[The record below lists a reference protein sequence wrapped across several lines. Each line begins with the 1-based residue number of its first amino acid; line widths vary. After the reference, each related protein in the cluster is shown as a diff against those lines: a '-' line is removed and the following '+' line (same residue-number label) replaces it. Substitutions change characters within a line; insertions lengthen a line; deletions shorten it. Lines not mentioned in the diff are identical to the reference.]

1 MTGKTFL
8 KEKLISICSFIVFIL
23 AVIFLGLLFQA
34 LYAYIVI
41 VVFLACTGF
50 LLSLGMEYYRKKA
63 FYQDLEAKLQQLDK
77 KYLIAEMMECPEFPE
92 GKILYETLYET
103 DKSMNERINEM
114 EDTVREFKEYIE
126 MWIHQIKLP
135 IAGLTLMNYNKNYDE
150 EKQRVQLHR
159 LNHYVEQILF
169 FARADAPQKDYLLK
183 KTRLEDIVNKAVAEN
198 KDLLI
203 DNKFQI
209 RKQGLDAEVYTD
221 SKWMIFMLG
230 QVIHNSI
237 KYKKEQPYLLFQA
250 EQDDA
255 VIRLT
260 VEDHGVGIPESDIG
274 RIFDKTFT
282 GENGR
287 KHDYA
292 TGMGLFICKKLC
304 NKMGHKIYAESEQGE
319 YTRICF
325 EFGKNPY
332 YDTRIQR

>member
-126 MWIHQIKLP
+126 IWIHQIKLP

-203 DNKFQI
+203 DNKFRI
-209 RKQGLDAEVYTD
+209 KKRGLDAEVYTD

-237 KYKKEQPYLLFQA
+237 KYKKEQPYLLF
-250 EQDDA
+250 
-255 VIRLT
+255 
-260 VEDHGVGIPESDIG
+260 
-274 RIFDKTFT
+274 
-282 GENGR
+282 
-287 KHDYA
+287 
-292 TGMGLFICKKLC
+292 
-304 NKMGHKIYAESEQGE
+304 
-319 YTRICF
+319 
-325 EFGKNPY
+325 
-332 YDTRIQR
+332 

>member
-126 MWIHQIKLP
+126 MWIHQIKLRS
-135 IAGLTLMNYNKNYDE
+135 
-150 EKQRVQLHR
+150 Q
-159 LNHYVEQILF
+159 
-169 FARADAPQKDYLLK
+169 
-183 KTRLEDIVNKAVAEN
+183 
-198 KDLLI
+198 DL
-203 DNKFQI
+203 
-209 RKQGLDAEVYTD
+209 R
-221 SKWMIFMLG
+221 
-230 QVIHNSI
+230 
-237 KYKKEQPYLLFQA
+237 
-250 EQDDA
+250 
-255 VIRLT
+255 
-260 VEDHGVGIPESDIG
+260 
-274 RIFDKTFT
+274 
-282 GENGR
+282 
-287 KHDYA
+287 
-292 TGMGLFICKKLC
+292 
-304 NKMGHKIYAESEQGE
+304 
-319 YTRICF
+319 
-325 EFGKNPY
+325 
-332 YDTRIQR
+332 